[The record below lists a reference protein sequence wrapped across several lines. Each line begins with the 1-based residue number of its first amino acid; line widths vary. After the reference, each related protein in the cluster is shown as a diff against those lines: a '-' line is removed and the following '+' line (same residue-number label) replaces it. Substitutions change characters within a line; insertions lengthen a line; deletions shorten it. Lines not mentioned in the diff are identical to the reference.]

1 MDRKVL
7 SYGKNLSLYLLSA
20 VCKKPTYSKYSM
32 IKNLLND
39 TFQFCQPSKKTQ
51 GHILIVF

>member
-20 VCKKPTYSKYSM
+20 VCKKPTSKYSM

-39 TFQFCQPSKKTQ
+39 TFQFCQPSKKKLK
-51 GHILIVF
+51 GIF